1 MRRLWRTT
9 FFSCYLYTVSTSIN
23 RLIKIFCDYYT
34 ILITYILHYIKYIFK
49 YLKLW
54 GLCLMDLCI
63 LITWC
68 RIWSKMLKL
77 SIQLRLIIILI
88 FPDGVGSVST
98 ADWSDQEILSWGD
111 VLLLVT
117 NQWAYSFGFSCIF
130 SPLMWNNFFWGY
142 SLIRR
147 KIFGMQWQQSA
158 LYNKV
163 NNC

>member
-88 FPDGVGSVST
+88 FPDGVGTVFQLLTDQIRKFYHEVMFCCWLQISGHIPLGSLAFYPLLCEITSFEVT
-98 ADWSDQEILSWGD
+98 LWSEERYLGCSGSNRHCTI
-111 VLLLVT
+111 
-117 NQWAYSFGFSCIF
+117 
-130 SPLMWNNFFWGY
+130 
-142 SLIRR
+142 
-147 KIFGMQWQQSA
+147 K
-158 LYNKV
+158 
-163 NNC
+163 